1 MTWEYNQMNVGT
13 KGWMDIKLPDAYL
26 TQLNRLAEQ
35 GWEVDQMIPIHTG
48 ISGTS
53 NVVFLLKRLK
63 SEVQS

>member
-1 MTWEYNQMNVGT
+1 MTWEYNQMIAGT

-26 TQLNRLAEQ
+26 AQLNRLAEQ

-53 NVVFLLKRLK
+53 NVVLLLKRLK